1 MVLRKITEQTR
12 EEVWE
17 QFIVN
22 VCSVAQFRGLFERQP
37 RAGARTRYIINVSSS
52 AIHYNTGSYPLGCGT
67 LTKYSA
73 ALLLQKAADES
84 DLSKTQI
91 INFHP
96 SAILTLVGKGA
107 SLTADSADWDHVLED
122 LPGSFAV
129 WAASLEAA
137 FLRSRFV

>member
-1 MVLRKITEQTR
+1 MVLRKITDQTGD
-12 EEVWE
+12 EVWE

-22 VCSVAQFRGLFERQP
+22 VRSVARFRDLFERQP
-37 RAGARTRYIINVSSS
+37 RAGARTRYIINVPSS
-52 AIHYNTGSYPLGCGT
+52 AIHYNNGSYPLGCGT
-67 LTKYSA
+67 ITKNSA
-73 ALLLQKAADES
+73 ALLLQKTADES

-91 INFHP
+91 INFNP

-107 SLTADSADWDHVLED
+107 SLTADSADWDHED
-122 LPGSFAV
+122 LPDSFDV

>member
-1 MVLRKITEQTR
+1 MA
-12 EEVWE
+12 W
-17 QFIVN
+17 
-22 VCSVAQFRGLFERQP
+22 
-37 RAGARTRYIINVSSS
+37 RYIINLSSP

-67 LTKYSA
+67 LTKNSA

-91 INFHP
+91 ISFHP
-96 SAILTLVGKGA
+96 SAILSLVGKGA
-107 SLTADSADWDHVLED
+107 GLTADSADWDHED
-122 LPGSFAV
+122 LPGSFDV